1 MNRNSKFLLCT
12 FVVVVCIS
20 SSGFS
25 MEWIRSLLGLDE
37 QSRAI
42 AASKESA
49 RREQAARQ
57 ELVAAEARAIAASKR
72 SFDELRARQIQ
83 AEMDTHPVCFFN
95 KDLDDKKLKHQA
107 PDPVDVLIQKC
118 DAMHLDKGIFMNNAG
133 TRNISQIPCLFQAF
147 PGITVNLC
155 GYYAAYFALCM
166 LTSRSPD
173 ELKGTLNDR
182 GRFERYLQRWSNFI
196 KTERD
201 RYIADLPEDMR
212 AEFAAAGEMLM
223 ADQIK
228 SIFEN
233 HLADEVRPESVIV
246 DGNDKFDSIIAAFKS
261 QEHPADLCFIL
272 NTKKEGSHW
281 IAVWVSK
288 DKGMIIAD
296 SMATNR
302 TDFEK
307 IIKLY
312 DDIFGATK

>member
-1 MNRNSKFLLCT
+1 
-12 FVVVVCIS
+12 
-20 SSGFS
+20 
-25 MEWIRSLLGLDE
+25 
-37 QSRAI
+37 
-42 AASKESA
+42 
-49 RREQAARQ
+49 
-57 ELVAAEARAIAASKR
+57 
-72 SFDELRARQIQ
+72 
-83 AEMDTHPVCFFN
+83 
-95 KDLDDKKLKHQA
+95 
-107 PDPVDVLIQKC
+107 
-118 DAMHLDKGIFMNNAG
+118 
-133 TRNISQIPCLFQAF
+133 
-147 PGITVNLC
+147 
-155 GYYAAYFALCM
+155 
-166 LTSRSPD
+166 
-173 ELKGTLNDR
+173 
-182 GRFERYLQRWSNFI
+182 
-196 KTERD
+196 
-201 RYIADLPEDMR
+201 
-212 AEFAAAGEMLM
+212 M